1 MIPHDTLDLV
11 ASKPESQPRLIKTHL
26 SFDMLPND
34 ITDENSSI
42 KVRFWKQYIF
52 IFILFIVFS
61 ANFSRSYYSY
71 SPEISVSSKGDIQK
85 SC

>member
-42 KVRFWKQYIF
+42 KVRFWKQ
-52 IFILFIVFS
+52 
-61 ANFSRSYYSY
+61 
-71 SPEISVSSKGDIQK
+71 
-85 SC
+85 